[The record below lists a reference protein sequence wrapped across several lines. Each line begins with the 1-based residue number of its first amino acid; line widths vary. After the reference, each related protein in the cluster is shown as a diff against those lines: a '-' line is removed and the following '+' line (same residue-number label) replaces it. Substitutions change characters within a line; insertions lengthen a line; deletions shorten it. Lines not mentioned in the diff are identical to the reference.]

1 MSSLAANSSSVEVDG
16 STASSAPGLNP
27 VDENEPPEADL
38 QPPNPADITVS
49 ENNKSFSVTIQS
61 PMAGRRKLTA
71 WVWLYM
77 SRFAPTINDKTVMWL
92 VKAADGT
99 ACKHLMKWSPGDSN
113 KKGTGTT
120 CLAKR
125 IKKKHPTQYKEAME
139 LIGTKEERN
148 APVASAII
156 EKSRDDKKLQN
167 LKHKKQKT
175 FEKHCMCTVYHFED
189 E

>member
-1 MSSLAANSSSVEVDG
+1 MSHLEGNPSAASSSVVASSAANSSIVEADG
-16 STASSAPGLNP
+16 SAASSAPGSNP
-27 VDENEPPEADL
+27 VGEGEPPEAVL
-38 QPPNPADITVS
+38 QPPNTAETTVS
-49 ENNKSFSVTIQS
+49 ENNKSFSVTIQPS
-61 PMAGRRKLTA
+61 MAGRRKLTA
-71 WVWLYM
+71 WVWWYV
-77 SRFAPTINDKTVMWL
+77 SRFAPTINDKNVLCL

-148 APVASAII
+148 APVAAAIG
-156 EKSRDDKKLQN
+156 EESRDDKKLQN
-167 LKHKKQKT
+167 
-175 FEKHCMCTVYHFED
+175 
-189 E
+189 